1 MVTIRKGYGNEKI
14 LENISE
20 EELGTQS
27 RLFDYTTGIYTR
39 IHVES
44 IGKYI
49 LAESGLDYDIEFITY
64 SSSAMGLSSNEE
76 DDLEYAITDS
86 LHGLELTEDEVNQMI
101 NEGFLNVLSSKNPE
115 VKETKGF
122 QTLLTAERLLKNFER
137 NGSIGYSEVLREI
150 NGMLVN
156 ENISEEERKSLEVLK
171 TVYEDDSFKKDR
183 ESLTLLQ
190 EAQKNAN
197 INRSAEHSA
206 QEISE
211 DLQEI
216 ARSGIQAS
224 SLQDIISASAIG
236 DISKTGE
243 K

>member
-1 MVTIRKGYGNEKI
+1 MVTIRNGYGNEKI
-14 LENISE
+14 LENISG

-39 IHVES
+39 IFGQGS
-44 IGKYI
+44 KGTKMYI
-49 LAESGLDYDIEFITY
+49 LSESGLGYNMGFITRSTVMELGSY
-64 SSSAMGLSSNEE
+64 
-76 DDLEYAITDS
+76 DLKGAITDS

-101 NEGFLNVLSSKNPE
+101 NEGFLNVLSSKKPE

-137 NGSIGYSEVLREI
+137 NGNIGYSEVLREI
-150 NGMLVN
+150 NGMLAN
-156 ENISEEERKSLEVLK
+156 ENINEEERKSLEVLK
-171 TVYEDDSFKKDR
+171 TIYEKDSFKKNR
-183 ESLTLLQ
+183 ESLTLLK
-190 EAQKNAN
+190 EAQENAN
-197 INRSAEHSA
+197 SNRSLEHSA

-236 DISKTGE
+236 DISKTKE